1 VSPLPPAINRIS
13 ERKRPLMH
21 AINTRSDTPWI
32 GWITLLA
39 YVAVCGLLWV
49 SQ

>member
-1 VSPLPPAINRIS
+1 
-13 ERKRPLMH
+13 MH